1 MTFNRNSEDCLR
13 LFGVNIVAKKPVTAA
28 DAEKDLNGAKSC
40 KDEYFSEEFDQ
51 QLHAYHGN
59 NNMGKPWTEEEHRY
73 FLCGLKNVGKGN
85 WKEISK
91 NYVRTKTPTQVA
103 SHAQKYFLRM
113 SAFETRKRRR
123 SLFDIPLEEDAAST
137 VFAVSQI

>member
-40 KDEYFSEEFDQ
+40 KDEYFSQEFDQ

-59 NNMGKPWTEEEHRY
+59 NNMGTLFIPFNYINNTLHM
-73 FLCGLKNVGKGN
+73 F
-85 WKEISK
+85 SK
-91 NYVRTKTPTQVA
+91 LMLIV
-103 SHAQKYFLRM
+103 L
-113 SAFETRKRRR
+113 
-123 SLFDIPLEEDAAST
+123 
-137 VFAVSQI
+137 